1 MCHSCLWQ
9 DGLRVMQ
16 VHQAQLQLFI
26 CPSSCNQRDSPHGH
40 GVCRPSPVNCS
51 SRSCQHSLSPRSLP
65 FHRLEPYVAEEE
77 RATGR
82 SKTGCWDSSILLPD
96 VFSGILGV
104 GRGLWEHPRGSG
116 QDGRKQRC
124 SCRQWAVGW
133 SSAARHGSQYGHTEE
148 VHPAESC
155 WAVLTMHSP
164 ILQVCTDCSSCSS
177 IFHCRS
183 SQATTPTLTHT
194 GNDNIHTQIR
204 TQYRIWHSTVLP
216 ELVTAF

>member
-26 CPSSCNQRDSPHGH
+26 CPSSCNQRDSPQGH

-133 SSAARHGSQYGHTEE
+133 SSAARHSRTAHSMGTRRKFIQLRAAGLSLPCTLPSYRSAQT
-148 VHPAESC
+148 A
-155 WAVLTMHSP
+155 AVARAFSTAGAHKRQ
-164 ILQVCTDCSSCSS
+164 LQ
-177 IFHCRS
+177 
-183 SQATTPTLTHT
+183 P
-194 GNDNIHTQIR
+194 
-204 TQYRIWHSTVLP
+204 
-216 ELVTAF
+216 

>member
-26 CPSSCNQRDSPHGH
+26 CPSSCNQRDSPQGH
-40 GVCRPSPVNCS
+40 GVCRPSPVSCS
-51 SRSCQHSLSPRSLP
+51 SRSCQRSLSPRSLP

-133 SSAARHGSQYGHTEE
+133 SSAARHGLTAHSMGTQRKFIQLRAAGLSLPYTL
-148 VHPAESC
+148 PSYRSAQTA
-155 WAVLTMHSP
+155 AVARAFSTAGAHKRQ
-164 ILQVCTDCSSCSS
+164 LQ
-177 IFHCRS
+177 
-183 SQATTPTLTHT
+183 P
-194 GNDNIHTQIR
+194 
-204 TQYRIWHSTVLP
+204 
-216 ELVTAF
+216 

>member
-26 CPSSCNQRDSPHGH
+26 CPSSCNQRDSPQGH
-40 GVCRPSPVNCS
+40 GVCRPSPVSCS
-51 SRSCQHSLSPRSLP
+51 SRSCQRSLSPRSLP

-104 GRGLWEHPRGSG
+104 GRGLWEHSRGSG

-133 SSAARHGSQYGHTEE
+133 SSAARHSRTAHSMGTRRKFIQLRAAGLSLPCTLPSYRSAQT
-148 VHPAESC
+148 A
-155 WAVLTMHSP
+155 AVARAFSTAGAHKRQ
-164 ILQVCTDCSSCSS
+164 LQ
-177 IFHCRS
+177 
-183 SQATTPTLTHT
+183 P
-194 GNDNIHTQIR
+194 
-204 TQYRIWHSTVLP
+204 
-216 ELVTAF
+216 

>member
-26 CPSSCNQRDSPHGH
+26 CPSSCNQRDSPQRH
-40 GVCRPSPVNCS
+40 GVCRPSPVSCS
-51 SRSCQHSLSPRSLP
+51 SRSCQRSLSPRSLP

-77 RATGR
+77 RAPGR

-133 SSAARHGSQYGHTEE
+133 SSAARHSRTAHSMGTRRKFIQLRAAGLSLPRTLPSYRSAQT
-148 VHPAESC
+148 A
-155 WAVLTMHSP
+155 AVARAFSTAGAHKRQ
-164 ILQVCTDCSSCSS
+164 LQ
-177 IFHCRS
+177 
-183 SQATTPTLTHT
+183 P
-194 GNDNIHTQIR
+194 
-204 TQYRIWHSTVLP
+204 
-216 ELVTAF
+216 

>member
-1 MCHSCLWQ
+1 M
-9 DGLRVMQ
+9 
-16 VHQAQLQLFI
+16 
-26 CPSSCNQRDSPHGH
+26 
-40 GVCRPSPVNCS
+40 
-51 SRSCQHSLSPRSLP
+51 
-65 FHRLEPYVAEEE
+65 AEEE

-82 SKTGCWDSSILLPD
+82 TKTGCWDSSILLPD

-177 IFHCRS
+177 IFHCGS

-194 GNDNIHTQIR
+194 GNDNIHTQIH

>member
-26 CPSSCNQRDSPHGH
+26 CPSSCNQRDSPQGH
-40 GVCRPSPVNCS
+40 GVCRPSPVSCS
-51 SRSCQHSLSPRSLP
+51 SRSCQRSLSPRSLP

-133 SSAARHGSQYGHTEE
+133 SSAARHSRTAHSMGTRRKFIQLRAAGLSLPCTLPSYRSAQT
-148 VHPAESC
+148 A
-155 WAVLTMHSP
+155 AVARAFSTAAAHKRQ
-164 ILQVCTDCSSCSS
+164 LQ
-177 IFHCRS
+177 
-183 SQATTPTLTHT
+183 P
-194 GNDNIHTQIR
+194 
-204 TQYRIWHSTVLP
+204 
-216 ELVTAF
+216 

>member
-1 MCHSCLWQ
+1 VCHSCLWQ

-26 CPSSCNQRDSPHGH
+26 CPSSCNQRDSPQGH
-40 GVCRPSPVNCS
+40 GVCRPSPVSCS
-51 SRSCQHSLSPRSLP
+51 SRSCQRSLSPRSLP

-133 SSAARHGSQYGHTEE
+133 SSAARHSRTAHSMGTRRKFIQLRAAGLSLPCTLPSYRSAQT
-148 VHPAESC
+148 A
-155 WAVLTMHSP
+155 AVARAFSTAAAHKRQ
-164 ILQVCTDCSSCSS
+164 LQ
-177 IFHCRS
+177 
-183 SQATTPTLTHT
+183 P
-194 GNDNIHTQIR
+194 
-204 TQYRIWHSTVLP
+204 
-216 ELVTAF
+216 

>member
-1 MCHSCLWQ
+1 VCHSCLWQ

-133 SSAARHGSQYGHTEE
+133 SSAARHSRTAHSMGTRRKFIQLRAAGLSLPCTLPSYRSAQT
-148 VHPAESC
+148 A
-155 WAVLTMHSP
+155 AVARAFSTAGAHKRQ
-164 ILQVCTDCSSCSS
+164 LQ
-177 IFHCRS
+177 
-183 SQATTPTLTHT
+183 P
-194 GNDNIHTQIR
+194 
-204 TQYRIWHSTVLP
+204 
-216 ELVTAF
+216 

>member
-51 SRSCQHSLSPRSLP
+51 SRSCQRSLSPRSLP

-133 SSAARHGSQYGHTEE
+133 SSAARHRRTAHSMGTRRKFIQLRAAGLSLPCTLPSYRSAQT
-148 VHPAESC
+148 A
-155 WAVLTMHSP
+155 AVARAFSTAAAHKRQ
-164 ILQVCTDCSSCSS
+164 LQ
-177 IFHCRS
+177 
-183 SQATTPTLTHT
+183 P
-194 GNDNIHTQIR
+194 
-204 TQYRIWHSTVLP
+204 
-216 ELVTAF
+216 

>member
-133 SSAARHGSQYGHTEE
+133 SSAARHSRTAHSMGTRRKFIQLRAAGLSLPCTLPSYRSAQT
-148 VHPAESC
+148 A
-155 WAVLTMHSP
+155 AVARAFSTAAAHKRQ
-164 ILQVCTDCSSCSS
+164 LQ
-177 IFHCRS
+177 
-183 SQATTPTLTHT
+183 P
-194 GNDNIHTQIR
+194 
-204 TQYRIWHSTVLP
+204 
-216 ELVTAF
+216 

>member
-26 CPSSCNQRDSPHGH
+26 CPSSCNQRDSPHEH

-133 SSAARHGSQYGHTEE
+133 SSAARHGRTAHSMGTRRKFIQLRAAGLSLPCTLPSYRSAQT
-148 VHPAESC
+148 A
-155 WAVLTMHSP
+155 AVARAFSTAAAHKRQ
-164 ILQVCTDCSSCSS
+164 LQ
-177 IFHCRS
+177 
-183 SQATTPTLTHT
+183 P
-194 GNDNIHTQIR
+194 
-204 TQYRIWHSTVLP
+204 
-216 ELVTAF
+216 

>member
-133 SSAARHGSQYGHTEE
+133 SSAARHSRTAHSMGTWRKFIQLRAAGLSLPCTLPSYRSAQT
-148 VHPAESC
+148 A
-155 WAVLTMHSP
+155 AVARAFSTAAAHKRQ
-164 ILQVCTDCSSCSS
+164 LQ
-177 IFHCRS
+177 
-183 SQATTPTLTHT
+183 P
-194 GNDNIHTQIR
+194 
-204 TQYRIWHSTVLP
+204 
-216 ELVTAF
+216 

>member
-40 GVCRPSPVNCS
+40 GVCRPSPVSCS
-51 SRSCQHSLSPRSLP
+51 SRSCQRSLSPRSLP

-133 SSAARHGSQYGHTEE
+133 SSAARHSRTAHSMGTRRKFIQLRAAGLSLPCTLPSYRSAQT
-148 VHPAESC
+148 A
-155 WAVLTMHSP
+155 AVARAFSTAGAHKRQ
-164 ILQVCTDCSSCSS
+164 LQ
-177 IFHCRS
+177 
-183 SQATTPTLTHT
+183 P
-194 GNDNIHTQIR
+194 
-204 TQYRIWHSTVLP
+204 
-216 ELVTAF
+216 

>member
-51 SRSCQHSLSPRSLP
+51 SRSCQRSLSPRSLP

-133 SSAARHGSQYGHTEE
+133 SSAARHSRTAHSMGTRRKFIQLRAAGLSLPCTLPSYRSAQT
-148 VHPAESC
+148 A
-155 WAVLTMHSP
+155 AVARAFSTAAAHKRQ
-164 ILQVCTDCSSCSS
+164 LQ
-177 IFHCRS
+177 
-183 SQATTPTLTHT
+183 P
-194 GNDNIHTQIR
+194 
-204 TQYRIWHSTVLP
+204 
-216 ELVTAF
+216 

>member
-26 CPSSCNQRDSPHGH
+26 CPSSCNQRDSPQGH
-40 GVCRPSPVNCS
+40 GVCRPSPVSCS
-51 SRSCQHSLSPRSLP
+51 SRSCQRSLSPRSLP

-133 SSAARHGSQYGHTEE
+133 SSAARHSRTAHSMGTWRKFIQLRAAGLSLPCTLPSYKSAQT
-148 VHPAESC
+148 A
-155 WAVLTMHSP
+155 AVA
-164 ILQVCTDCSSCSS
+164 
-177 IFHCRS
+177 
-183 SQATTPTLTHT
+183 QAF
-194 GNDNIHTQIR
+194 
-204 TQYRIWHSTVLP
+204 ST
-216 ELVTAF
+216 AGAHK

>member
-26 CPSSCNQRDSPHGH
+26 CPSSCNQRDSPQGH
-40 GVCRPSPVNCS
+40 GVCRPSPVSCS

-133 SSAARHGSQYGHTEE
+133 SSAARHSRTAHSMGTRRKFIQLRAAGLSLPCTLPSYRSAQT
-148 VHPAESC
+148 A
-155 WAVLTMHSP
+155 AVARAFSTAAAHKRQ
-164 ILQVCTDCSSCSS
+164 LQ
-177 IFHCRS
+177 
-183 SQATTPTLTHT
+183 P
-194 GNDNIHTQIR
+194 
-204 TQYRIWHSTVLP
+204 
-216 ELVTAF
+216 

>member
-16 VHQAQLQLFI
+16 VQQAQLQLFI
-26 CPSSCNQRDSPHGH
+26 CPSSCNQRDSPQGH
-40 GVCRPSPVNCS
+40 GVCRPSPVSCS
-51 SRSCQHSLSPRSLP
+51 SRSCQRSLSPRSLP

-124 SCRQWAVGW
+124 SCRQGAVGW
-133 SSAARHGSQYGHTEE
+133 SSAARHSRTAHSMGTRRKFIQLRAAGLSLPCTLPSYRSAQT
-148 VHPAESC
+148 A
-155 WAVLTMHSP
+155 AVARAFSTAAAHKRQ
-164 ILQVCTDCSSCSS
+164 LQ
-177 IFHCRS
+177 
-183 SQATTPTLTHT
+183 P
-194 GNDNIHTQIR
+194 
-204 TQYRIWHSTVLP
+204 
-216 ELVTAF
+216 

>member
-1 MCHSCLWQ
+1 
-9 DGLRVMQ
+9 MQ

-133 SSAARHGSQYGHTEE
+133 SSAARHSRTAHSMGTRRKFIQLRAAGLSLPCTLPSYRSAQT
-148 VHPAESC
+148 A
-155 WAVLTMHSP
+155 AVARAFSTAGAHKRQ
-164 ILQVCTDCSSCSS
+164 LQ
-177 IFHCRS
+177 
-183 SQATTPTLTHT
+183 P
-194 GNDNIHTQIR
+194 
-204 TQYRIWHSTVLP
+204 
-216 ELVTAF
+216 